1 MAHMGPVLRSTV
13 RTLGKL
19 HGKNMQA
26 FEVKNERWVKRGFQN
41 HQNTSTG
48 ENGTEFLEAE

>member
-41 HQNTSTG
+41 HQKTSTG